1 MTRPKPAASLAI
13 VSAQAIVGLG
23 LLFAGFGMR
32 ARADDALLR
41 VASATVS
48 RIRDV
53 DRIALSA
60 HRRDAQAIS
69 DLDEALRQAVEPGE
83 AEVLAWARACL
94 APGGECAAHPIVGLE
109 RVRQY
114 YADRLERRWS
124 AAHRRRL
131 TAASLVG
138 IGLCLCAG
146 ALATAGVF
154 VRRIRG
160 ADHADAR
167 APERATVEQ
176 MMRRRLE
183 ELYAARLRA
192 WQSDRFAVAGEIAA
206 GLSHGLKTPL
216 ASIRAAA
223 QLAQMKLA
231 DGHPAA
237 RQLEDILQEADSLV
251 DQVRRFLH
259 ATGAANP
266 MPSRLPPAQLVEALE
281 REYKSRAQEQGLT
294 WHTQVEEDLLEI
306 CVDPGLLE
314 MACRNLIENALAVAP
329 RGSNVTVTA
338 RSSEPPPRAGLDELP
353 PAGGRW
359 IEIAVHD
366 HGPGIQVPVGASVAV
381 PSQKS
386 GGSGLGLAIARRIV
400 ARHGGALLFDSS
412 AGTTARVLLPAWD
425 PPSRRAEAPP

>member
-1 MTRPKPAASLAI
+1 M
-13 VSAQAIVGLG
+13 VGLA
-23 LLFAGFGMR
+23 LLFLGFAMR

-41 VASATVS
+41 VASATIS

-53 DRIALSA
+53 DRIAVAA
-60 HRRDAQAIS
+60 HRHDGLAIS
-69 DLDEALRQAVEPGE
+69 DLDDAIRQAVDPGE
-83 AEVLAWARACL
+83 AEVLEWARGCL
-94 APGGECAAHPIVGLE
+94 APGRECSAHPIVSLE

-124 AAHRRRL
+124 TAHRDRR
-131 TAASLVG
+131 TAAWLAG

-146 ALATAGVF
+146 SLATAGVS
-154 VRRIRG
+154 VRRNRERR
-160 ADHADAR
+160 DREPR
-167 APERATVEQ
+167 APEGKVVEETI
-176 MMRRRLE
+176 RLRLE
-183 ELYAARLRA
+183 ELYAARMRA

-223 QLAQMKLA
+223 QLAQMKL
-231 DGHPAA
+231 DPGHPAA
-237 RQLEDILQEADSLV
+237 PQLDDILQETDSLV

-266 MPSRLPPAQLVEALE
+266 VPSRLPPAQLLEALE
-281 REYKSRAQEQGLT
+281 RDYKSRAQELGVT
-294 WHTQVEEDLLEI
+294 WRTHVERDLLEV

-329 RGSNVTVTA
+329 RGGKVKLSA
-338 RSSEPPPRAGLDELP
+338 HSSKPPPRAGLDDLP
-353 PAGGRW
+353 PAGGKW
-359 IEIAVHD
+359 IELAVHD
-366 HGPGIQVPVGASVAV
+366 NGPGIDVSARAGVAV
-381 PSQKS
+381 PSRKP

-425 PPSRRAEAPP
+425 ASSTRAETP

>member
-1 MTRPKPAASLAI
+1 M
-13 VSAQAIVGLG
+13 
-23 LLFAGFGMR
+23 
-32 ARADDALLR
+32 
-41 VASATVS
+41 
-48 RIRDV
+48 
-53 DRIALSA
+53 
-60 HRRDAQAIS
+60 
-69 DLDEALRQAVEPGE
+69 
-83 AEVLAWARACL
+83 
-94 APGGECAAHPIVGLE
+94 VGLE

-124 AAHRRRL
+124 AAHRQRL
-131 TAASLVG
+131 AAAWLIG

-146 ALATAGVF
+146 SLATAGLF
-154 VRRIRG
+154 VRRAG
-160 ADHADAR
+160 AKGDAEPR

-176 MMRRRLE
+176 TMRRRLE

-223 QLAQMKLA
+223 QLAQMKLTE
-231 DGHPAA
+231 DHPAA
-237 RQLEDILQEADSLV
+237 RQLEDILEEADSLV
-251 DQVRRFLH
+251 EQVRRFLH

-266 MPSRLPPAQLVEALE
+266 VPSRLPPAQLVEALE
-281 REYKSRAQEQGLT
+281 REYKSRAQDQGLT
-294 WHTQVEEDLLEI
+294 WQTQVEQDLLEV

-314 MACRNLIENALAVAP
+314 MACRNLIENAFAVAP
-329 RGSNVTVTA
+329 PGSKVTVTA
-338 RSSEPPPRAGLDELP
+338 RSSTPPPRAGLDELP
-353 PAGGRW
+353 PTGGRW

-366 HGPGIQVPVGASVAV
+366 HGPGIQVPAGATVAV

-412 AGTTARVLLPAWD
+412 AGTTARVLLPAWE
-425 PPSRRAEAPP
+425 PSRVTEAPP

>member
-1 MTRPKPAASLAI
+1 MTRATPTAALAI
-13 VSAQAIVGLG
+13 VSAQAVVGLG
-23 LLFAGFGMR
+23 LLFAGFGAR
-32 ARADDALLR
+32 ARADDVLLR
-41 VASATVS
+41 VASGTVS

-69 DLDEALRQAVEPGE
+69 DLDDALRQAVEPGE
-83 AEVLAWARACL
+83 ADVLGWARACL
-94 APGGECAAHPIVGLE
+94 APGGECAAHPMVGLE

-124 AAHRRRL
+124 AAHRQRL
-131 TAASLVG
+131 AAAWLIG

-146 ALATAGVF
+146 SLATAGLF
-154 VRRIRG
+154 VRRAG
-160 ADHADAR
+160 AKGDAEPR

-176 MMRRRLE
+176 TMRRRLE

-223 QLAQMKLA
+223 QLAQMKLTE
-231 DGHPAA
+231 DHPAA
-237 RQLEDILQEADSLV
+237 RQLEDILEEADSLV
-251 DQVRRFLH
+251 EQVRRFLH

-266 MPSRLPPAQLVEALE
+266 VPSRLPPAQLVEALE
-281 REYKSRAQEQGLT
+281 REYKSRAQDQGLT
-294 WHTQVEEDLLEI
+294 WQTQVEQDLLEV

-314 MACRNLIENALAVAP
+314 MACRNLIENAFAVAP
-329 RGSNVTVTA
+329 PGSKVTVTA
-338 RSSEPPPRAGLDELP
+338 RSSTPPPRAGLDELP
-353 PAGGRW
+353 PTGGRW

-366 HGPGIQVPVGASVAV
+366 HGPGIQVPAGATVAV

-412 AGTTARVLLPAWD
+412 AGTTARVLLPAWE
-425 PPSRRAEAPP
+425 PSRVTEAPP

>member
-1 MTRPKPAASLAI
+1 MTRSRPAAALAI
-13 VSAQAIVGLG
+13 VSAQAIVGLA
-23 LLFAGFGMR
+23 LLFSGFGMR

-41 VASATVS
+41 IASATVS
-48 RIRDV
+48 RIRDL

-60 HRRDAQAIS
+60 HRNDAQAIS
-69 DLDEALRQAVEPGE
+69 DLDDALRQAVEPGE
-83 AEVLAWARACL
+83 AQVLARARACL
-94 APGGECAAHPIVGLE
+94 APGGECAAQPIVGLE
-109 RVRQY
+109 RVGQY

-124 AAHRRRL
+124 TARRL
-131 TAASLVG
+131 RMTAAWLVG
-138 IGLCLCAG
+138 VGLCLCVG
-146 ALATAGVF
+146 ALATAALF
-154 VRRIRG
+154 VRRAG
-160 ADHADAR
+160 AKKDHDPTP
-167 APERATVEQ
+167 PERATVEQ
-176 MMRRRLE
+176 TMRRRLE

-223 QLAQMKLA
+223 QLAQMKLT

-237 RQLEDILQEADSLV
+237 RQLEDILEEADSLV

-266 MPSRLPPAQLVEALE
+266 VPSRFPPAQLVEALE
-281 REYKSRAQEQGLT
+281 REYKARAQDQGLT
-294 WHTQVEEDLLEI
+294 WQTQVEQDLLEI

-338 RSSEPPPRAGLDELP
+338 RSSTPPPRAGLDELP

-366 HGPGIQVPVGASVAV
+366 HGPGIQVPVAASVAV
-381 PSQKS
+381 PSQKA

-412 AGTTARVLLPAWD
+412 GGTTARVLLPAWE
-425 PPSRRAEAPP
+425 PFPGLAEAPP